1 MLTDFLLALGAKQ
14 NRYQGAHP
22 EGVEN
27 RAHLV
32 VGDPHPLLQEPL
44 VDEGALQRAS
54 SSSQAFPLLTDD
66 LAHLIGQ

>member
-14 NRYQGAHP
+14 NRYQGTHL

-32 VGDPHPLLQEPL
+32 VGDLHSLLQEPL
-44 VDEGALQRAS
+44 VDESALQRA